1 MYELLKNERW
11 GKWKKWREGNGWMW
25 RVMERMVKG
34 KEKKSEIEMM
44 LEVKKKIEG
53 KKIWEI
59 GDEEEWKI
67 KGMIR
72 NLSKEIE
79 KRIDEYNRKE
89 VKRSNIS
96 MEEDE

>member
-1 MYELLKNERW
+1 
-11 GKWKKWREGNGWMW
+11 
-25 RVMERMVKG
+25 MVKG